1 MNYEQAWD
9 RLKCELRCRGEWMFF
24 AVADRSNEELSRQR
38 DIATYGLKQRL
49 DAISITLQ
57 EMEKI
62 EKKILRLVK

>member
-9 RLKCELRCRGEWMFF
+9 RLKCELRGRGEWMFF
-24 AVADRSNEELSRQR
+24 AVADRSNEQLTSEG

-49 DAISITLQ
+49 DGISITLQ

-62 EKKILRLVK
+62 EKKILRIVK